1 MPLEVNFSNFD
12 VPFGHEIAPIFNGL
26 ESGDYLCALGVRGEG
41 IQYGAKIFVEF
52 LEEIVGSA
60 SG

>member
-1 MPLEVNFSNFD
+1 MPLEVNLPNVD
-12 VPFGHEIAPIFNGL
+12 VPLGHEIAPILNGL
-26 ESGDYLCALGVRGEG
+26 ESGDYLCAFGIRGER
-41 IQYGAKIFVEF
+41 IQYGAEIFVEF